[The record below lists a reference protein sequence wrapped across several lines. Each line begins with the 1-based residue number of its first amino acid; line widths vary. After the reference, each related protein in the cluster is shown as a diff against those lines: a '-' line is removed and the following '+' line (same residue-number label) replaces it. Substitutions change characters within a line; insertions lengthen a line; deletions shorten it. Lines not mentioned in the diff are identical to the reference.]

1 MHEDQSLNSPSYLPY
16 LDLAGKLAGLFAALP
31 QVEAVALGGSQA
43 GGNADMSSD
52 IDLYIYTRADIPMAA
67 RQTIVEQAGGAS
79 QADMGLAF
87 WGPGDEWFHAGTGI
101 EIDVVFFDAGWM
113 EGQLQRILFKHQAS
127 LGYSTCFWYTLH
139 NSHIFHDSHG
149 WMASL
154 QQACQVD
161 YPEAL
166 RRNIIHLN
174 HPVLRGVIPAFY
186 HQIEKAV
193 KRQDQVSV
201 NHRLAALLAS
211 YFDIVFALNRVL
223 HPGEKRLVNYA
234 LGHCEKL
241 PVEMAA
247 DISAVLTTSAS
258 TGADLIE
265 KPGQAAGPPGRFPG
279 SGGIAVRRRRAGMKQ
294 LGRCEWTAY
303 EDGG

>member
-139 NSHIFHDSHG
+139 NSHIFHDLHG

-174 HPVLRGVIPAFY
+174 DPVLRGVIPAFY

-211 YFDIVFALNRVL
+211 YFDIVFAVNRVL

-247 DISAVLTTSAS
+247 DISAVLTASAS
-258 TGADLIE
+258 TGAI
-265 KPGQAAGPPGRFPG
+265 
-279 SGGIAVRRRRAGMKQ
+279 
-294 LGRCEWTAY
+294 
-303 EDGG
+303 